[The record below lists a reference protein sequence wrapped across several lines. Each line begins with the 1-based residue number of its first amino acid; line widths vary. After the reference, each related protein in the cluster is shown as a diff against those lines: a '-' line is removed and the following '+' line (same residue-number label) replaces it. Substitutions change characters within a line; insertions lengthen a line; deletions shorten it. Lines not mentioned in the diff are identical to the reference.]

1 MSGGEGS
8 ESVREIVGRCRST
21 RSGEGEKGGPDE
33 PFQRRV
39 LSETLSRAESFDA
52 SNAGRLELG
61 E

>member
-1 MSGGEGS
+1 
-8 ESVREIVGRCRST
+8 VREIVGRCRST